1 MAMNPMQRR
10 ARNSFLTGM
19 LVTLIIM
26 AIVVVL
32 LLYKINQLNE
42 DKEKLLSLQ
51 KKYYVVADDIKSGE
65 EITEE
70 SIVQATVQTTIPQDE
85 NLTPNDF
92 LEVDED
98 SGEEFQVEY
107 ISKLDLP
114 AGTIITKNMVSEAG
128 DELTSDQRIQ
138 EYNMIILP
146 SQLVNGNYID
156 IRFSLPSG
164 ADFIVLSKKKVL
176 QCNTDTIWLKLSE
189 DEILTLN
196 NAIIEAYQAPG
207 SKLYAN
213 TYIEAGLQESAV
225 PTYPVNQAV
234 MSLIERN
241 PNIVQEARNALV
253 NRYNNQEQAESRI
266 TQIDSAVV
274 QNSATIQS
282 GVQTEATALKNARE
296 AFVSELEGTGS
307 VGKTE

>member
-32 LLYKINQLNE
+32 LLYRINQLNE
-42 DKEKLLSLQ
+42 DKEKLISLQ
-51 KKYYVVADDIKSGE
+51 KQYYVAADDIKSGE
-65 EITEE
+65 EITQEKL
-70 SIVQATVQTTIPQDE
+70 QKATVQTTVPQDE
-85 NLTPNDF
+85 NLSPNDF
-92 LEVDED
+92 LEIDED

-114 AGTIITKNMVSEAG
+114 AGTIITKDMVSEAG
-128 DELTSDQRIQ
+128 DELTADQRIQ
-138 EYNMIILP
+138 EYNMILLP
-146 SQLVNGNYID
+146 SQLVTGNYID

-164 ADFIVLSKKKVL
+164 SDFIVLSKKKVL
-176 QCNTDTIWLKLSE
+176 QCTNDTIWLKLSE

-196 NAIIEAYQAPG
+196 NAIIEAYQATG
-207 SKLYAN
+207 SKLYAI

-225 PTYPVNQAV
+225 PTYPVNQSV
-234 MSLIERN
+234 MSLIEKN
-241 PNIVQEARNALV
+241 PNIVLEARNALV
-253 NRYNNQEQAESRI
+253 SRYNNQAQGESRI

-274 QNSATIQS
+274 PDPEKIQE
-282 GVQTEATALKNARE
+282 GIQKEASSLKNARE
-296 AFVSELEGTGS
+296 TFVSELEGTGS
-307 VGKTE
+307 VGTNE